1 MPMKVSN
8 IHHFCWHAA
17 KEPCAAILNLT
28 PIFTGLGLNA
38 SFFTMVRALQVLRI
52 ILPFPCKVQLKN
64 FWLPVETCYPPAEII
79 M

>member
-1 MPMKVSN
+1 MLL
-8 IHHFCWHAA
+8 

-38 SFFTMVRALQVLRI
+38 SFFYYGKGLTSPENN
-52 ILPFPCKVQLKN
+52 ILPFPCKKVQLKN
-64 FWLPVETCYPPAEII
+64 FWLPVETCYPTAETI